1 MRRLKAESMPR
12 PSTVGFPS
20 VAPPPKPERRGGEP
34 DGKPKGKRPPVKTP
48 PIKPP
53 QGLRMEAVPMPKL
66 MPKPAGST
74 KEAAPKPEPEGEPKS
89 SKEATAVVLKPAVKK
104 SIKKRLVH
112 RPKKVTTK
120 KEEVEETETTGEPGV
135 AGEAPLPNTGAP
147 GGSNTKA
154 GGSTEDTGGV
164 NEAPKEEVPE
174 IEEPEFPDF
183 DPPDDEDDGL
193 ETIWEEESEE
203 EEVREQDRPVDPENP
218 FQVTMVEREEDIV
231 FGGEIWTCRY
241 DVSLEDLM
249 INTRRRAL
257 NETMR
262 MVLPDE
268 LILKINYKPGAGY
281 DDFYGWEYSD
291 DVSGDLDVAYYMHR
305 EWRRQFFDSTRD
317 ELYFEVDDKWTWGT
331 LTVEWFTD
339 GYKFMSL
346 QERCGRRMPYLKEDW
361 RGYTC
366 FFRKRRA
373 TFENPLTQ
381 QQWENL

>member
-1 MRRLKAESMPR
+1 MLRRQDQRGGVENRTGSQRLKGLLSKR
-12 PSTVGFPS
+12 LPSSRLRGFEWKQCPCPS
-20 VAPPPKPERRGGEP
+20 SCQNQLDRRRKQLPSQNQRENLSLP
-34 DGKPKGKRPPVKTP
+34 
-48 PIKPP
+48 
-53 QGLRMEAVPMPKL
+53 
-66 MPKPAGST
+66 
-74 KEAAPKPEPEGEPKS
+74 
-89 SKEATAVVLKPAVKK
+89 KEATAVVLKPAVKK

-154 GGSTEDTGGV
+154 GGFTEDTGGV

-203 EEVREQDRPVDPENP
+203 EEVREQDRSVDPENP

-281 DDFYGWEYSD
+281 DDFYGWEHSD
-291 DVSGDLDVAYYMHR
+291 DVSGDLDVAYYTCTESSLTPLGMICTSR
-305 EWRRQFFDSTRD
+305 WMISGPG
-317 ELYFEVDDKWTWGT
+317 EL
-331 LTVEWFTD
+331 
-339 GYKFMSL
+339 
-346 QERCGRRMPYLKEDW
+346 
-361 RGYTC
+361 
-366 FFRKRRA
+366 
-373 TFENPLTQ
+373 
-381 QQWENL
+381 